1 MFVESLE
8 VVQNT
13 VNTKLTGW
21 LEIISLMLFAWKQ
34 TSKYLREM
42 SAVILALAIISGI
55 KGEVKMSI
63 WLLSALKWFSEHPD
77 SFIT

>member
-1 MFVESLE
+1 M
-8 VVQNT
+8 
-13 VNTKLTGW
+13 
-21 LEIISLMLFAWKQ
+21 
-34 TSKYLREM
+34 SKYLREM

>member
-34 TSKYLREM
+34 
-42 SAVILALAIISGI
+42 SGI